1 MVVPI
6 DSNRTME
13 EFDAAVELINSFV
26 DMPGAVVELAMPVD
40 MPVDMPGAA
49 VKLAMPVNMPGA
61 AVELV
66 NMPVH
71 RHGPAVVLASTLVN
85 MPGAAVKL
93 VGASIE
99 SAELFFD
106 FIGSSSATESLH

>member
-26 DMPGAVVELAMPVD
+26 DMPGAVVELA